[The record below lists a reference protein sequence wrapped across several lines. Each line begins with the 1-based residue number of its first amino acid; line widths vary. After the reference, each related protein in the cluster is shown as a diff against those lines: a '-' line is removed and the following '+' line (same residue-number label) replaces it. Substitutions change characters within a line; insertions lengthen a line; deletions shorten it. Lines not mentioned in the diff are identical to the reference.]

1 MTRQMLLHAGAD
13 VTADRYPFHHR
24 SEVVVAADVPRLFAL
39 LDDHRRLAAHMEK
52 PSMLMAGATM
62 HVETDALKGQAV
74 GSLIRITGRV
84 CGINLAVEEVVT
96 ERLAPWHKTWETRG
110 EPRLL
115 VIGAYRMGFTISPR
129 GSRSHLV
136 VFIDYQLPQSGFARI
151 LGLLF
156 GRTYAA
162 WCTRRMTGDAAAAMA
177 GVAA

>member
-1 MTRQMLLHAGAD
+1 MA
-13 VTADRYPFHHR
+13 ADRYPLHQR
-24 SEVVVAADVPRLFAL
+24 SEADVDANASVLFAH
-39 LDDHRRLAAHMEK
+39 LDEHNRLAGHMAK
-52 PSMLMAGATM
+52 PSLMMAGASLQ
-62 HVETDALKGQAV
+62 VATDALHGKAV

-84 CGINLAVEEVVT
+84 CGINLAVEEVVS

-115 VIGAYRMGFTISPR
+115 VIGAYRMGFTISPH
-129 GSRSHLV
+129 GNRSHLV